1 MKRLLLF
8 SILCL
13 SSSVLLGQEQGKEKG
28 KWTEKIDVSRFP
40 HRDSVRRELET
51 IPAFG
56 IYKDNY
62 FVTGTNFRGG
72 GINKNNSDAKF
83 QVSIMHRLIK
93 GILPHEM
100 YVFLTY
106 SQRSFWDIYKKSAPF
121 AETVYNPSL
130 GVGNNIVLNDHVV
143 GVLLFQV
150 EHESNGRD
158 SIWNRSVNKVSFTA
172 LYSVNR
178 NLNLQFKVWVP
189 FWTAKENKDI
199 NRYAGYWH
207 VAANYQ
213 TPNRRF
219 SFSGVYTKRGGWDL
233 NANFMLEACL
243 SPDQKEQPV
252 SLHPVLQRLRG
263 KSVGLQG
270 LQRLRPCG
278 DRHQAPARLQHLLIG
293 RLRSA
298 TWTQNLGVFQR
309 HFVPLFPLWAN
320 TTSPGSFCL
329 GCLE

>member
-1 MKRLLLF
+1 MMKRLLLFF

-13 SSSVLLGQEQGKEKG
+13 SSSALLGQEQGKEKG

-199 NRYAGYWH
+199 SRYAGYWH

-233 NANFMLEACL
+233 NANFMLEAAFRLTKRSNQYLCI
-243 SPDQKEQPV
+243 QYYNGYGE
-252 SLHPVLQRLRG
+252 SLLDYKAFSGYIR
-263 KSVGLQG
+263 VGIVIK
-270 LQRLRPCG
+270 P
-278 DRHQAPARLQHLLIG
+278 QHGFSIY
-293 RLRSA
+293 
-298 TWTQNLGVFQR
+298 
-309 HFVPLFPLWAN
+309 
-320 TTSPGSFCL
+320 
-329 GCLE
+329 

>member
-1 MKRLLLF
+1 MMKRLLLF

-13 SSSVLLGQEQGKEKG
+13 SSSALLGQEQGKEKG

-158 SIWNRSVNKVSFTA
+158 SIWNRSVNKASFTA

-178 NLNLQFKVWVP
+178 NLNLQVKVWVP

-233 NANFMLEACL
+233 NANFMLEAAFRLTKRSNQYLCI
-243 SPDQKEQPV
+243 QYYNGYGE
-252 SLHPVLQRLRG
+252 SLLDYKAFSGYIR
-263 KSVGLQG
+263 VGIVIK
-270 LQRLRPCG
+270 P
-278 DRHQAPARLQHLLIG
+278 QHGFSIY
-293 RLRSA
+293 
-298 TWTQNLGVFQR
+298 
-309 HFVPLFPLWAN
+309 
-320 TTSPGSFCL
+320 
-329 GCLE
+329 